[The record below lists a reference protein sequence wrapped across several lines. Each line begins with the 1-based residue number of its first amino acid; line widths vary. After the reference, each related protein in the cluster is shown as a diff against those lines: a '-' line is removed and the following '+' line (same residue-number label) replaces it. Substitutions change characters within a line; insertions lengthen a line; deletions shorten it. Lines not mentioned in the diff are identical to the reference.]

1 MQTRIGPANVA
12 WFPWAISGQMAL
24 PQDFEAY
31 GAAPAIKAE
40 RRSTRPMRIAFVSA
54 AIVLSML
61 AAVAFLAKDTEEA
74 ARVEDIAVTPA
85 QRLSSMVAEMA
96 AHGDTMSITD
106 MEERLEEWRHNPD
119 TILDMPEHA
128 RTQVSTCAPTVF

>member
-1 MQTRIGPANVA
+1 MTRKVGSDRAA
-12 WFPWAISGQMAL
+12 WTWAISGQMAL

-31 GAAPAIKAE
+31 GAAPATKAE

-74 ARVEDIAVTPA
+74 ARIEEIAVTPDA
-85 QRLSSMVAEMA
+85 RLGRLVSEMA

-106 MEERLEEWRHNPD
+106 MEQRLEEWRHNPD

-128 RTQVSTCAPTVF
+128 RTQVSNGFCQAIL

>member
-1 MQTRIGPANVA
+1 
-12 WFPWAISGQMAL
+12 MAL

-31 GAAPAIKAE
+31 GAAPAIKTE
-40 RRSTRPMRIAFVSA
+40 RRSTRAMRIAFVSA

-74 ARVEDIAVTPA
+74 GRIEDIVVTPDT
-85 QRLSSMVAEMA
+85 QLNNMVSAMA
-96 AHGDTMSITD
+96 AHADTMSVTD

-119 TILDMPEHA
+119 TILGIPEHA
-128 RTQVSTCAPTVF
+128 RTQVN